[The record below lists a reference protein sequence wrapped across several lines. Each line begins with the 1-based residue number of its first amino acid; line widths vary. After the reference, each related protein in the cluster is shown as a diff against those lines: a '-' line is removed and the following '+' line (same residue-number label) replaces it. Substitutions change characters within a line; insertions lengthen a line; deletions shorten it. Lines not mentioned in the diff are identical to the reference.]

1 MKTLVIYD
9 ESGYVIQS
17 IKGDYRVPIG
27 IPYLEVEIPE
37 GKYLQTGIGVDL
49 STTPHQAIIVNAPK
63 SETDLI
69 TERLEATEQMLL
81 QMMLE
86 GVK

>member
-1 MKTLVIYD
+1 MKTLIIYD
-9 ESGYVIQS
+9 ESGYVIQAL
-17 IKGDYRVPIG
+17 KGDYRTPVG

-37 GKYLQTGIGVDL
+37 GKYLQSGIGVDL
-49 STTPHQAIIVNAPK
+49 STTPHQAIIIDAPK
-63 SETDLI
+63 TETQLI

-86 GVK
+86 GAK

>member
-1 MKTLVIYD
+1 MKTLIIYD
-9 ESGYVIQS
+9 ESGYVIQAL
-17 IKGDYRVPIG
+17 KGDYRTPVG

-37 GKYLQTGIGVDL
+37 GKYLQSGIGVDL
-49 STTPHQAIIVNAPK
+49 SKTPHEAIIINSPK
-63 SETDLI
+63 SETDLLS
-69 TERLEATEQMLL
+69 ERLEATEQMLL